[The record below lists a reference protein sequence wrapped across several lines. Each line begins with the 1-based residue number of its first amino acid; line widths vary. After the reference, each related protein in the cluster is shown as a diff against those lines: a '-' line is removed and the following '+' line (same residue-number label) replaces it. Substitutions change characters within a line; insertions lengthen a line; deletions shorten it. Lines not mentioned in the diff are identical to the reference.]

1 MLNWKS
7 FQLDAFEMIA
17 LSLLSSCARWDMPT
31 NPTTHTNTGI
41 VVVVVVVVCVAP
53 APLPFFFLLIAVCKP
68 NGLCSSQ
75 WMKCLVTG
83 RKESKI
89 YSEWDIN
96 TVYINKWQA
105 IFPRCGAIPFFAAL
119 YNIYVLCHAPPLC
132 TSKKKIFITFVYAY
146 IWERKKANNGWN
158 NIPNRMANTTL
169 WAVSINMK
177 YVYNV
182 YGWKYTLLLL
192 CALCANFFSYK
203 NIYIHNNDTYRQHTQ
218 NTWYTNSAQL
228 K

>member
-1 MLNWKS
+1 MHSRWLHCHCCHPARDEICRRTP
-7 FQLDAFEMIA
+7 QHTQTRG
-17 LSLLSSCARWDMPT
+17 LLLLLLLW
-31 NPTTHTNTGI
+31 
-41 VVVVVVVVCVAP
+41 CVWRRHRC
-53 APLPFFFLLIAVCKP
+53 LFFFLLIAVCKP